1 MESLFSISARGKNAK
16 DAFDELLYNYSYC
29 VENISLTCLPI
40 YYLYPNS
47 RIKVI
52 DKNTNINGEYLV
64 SKITLPLTYNGTM
77 NITATKAPERLN

>member
-1 MESLFSISARGKNAK
+1 MKG
-16 DAFDELLYNYSYC
+16 
-29 VENISLTCLPI
+29 
-40 YYLYPNS
+40 